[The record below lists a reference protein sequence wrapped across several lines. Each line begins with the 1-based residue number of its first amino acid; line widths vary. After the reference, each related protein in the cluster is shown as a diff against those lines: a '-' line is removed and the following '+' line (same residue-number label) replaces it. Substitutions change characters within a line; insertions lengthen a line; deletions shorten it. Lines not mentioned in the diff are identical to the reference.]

1 MEVIE
6 VVTTPA
12 PPDGS
17 TPGNYYFEQDEHGN
31 MNRINIEVD
40 NAYAEL
46 IITPPTGA
54 NKTHI
59 ITIVAI
65 TASALLAGGIVL
77 IKRKFF
83 KNK

>member
-1 MEVIE
+1 M
-6 VVTTPA
+6 TL
-12 PPDGS
+12 
-17 TPGNYYFEQDEHGN
+17 GNYDPTTYQVFEA
-31 MNRINIEVD
+31 D
-40 NAYAEL
+40 NANAEL